1 MLNTIPRY
9 AQPLPR
15 KPMARIHAH
24 RKGKSGSTRPYLKTN
39 PEWVTMEKAE
49 IEETIVRLHQEGLST
64 ASIGVRLRDAYG
76 VPNVHLA
83 TGRSVTEILSSK
95 GTTFTLP
102 EDLASLIKRAASLQ
116 THLKDHRHDLSNR
129 RGPPPRGIER
139 ALDRERHGIRST
151 RSPRRPS
158 VSGRRPGPP
167 QADPRLRQDRPCE
180 PALLRRRRGAGN
192 VRRDD
197 DVAFRPRPRRAE
209 LGSGRAGNGRRDRGQ
224 AGARGVRRR
233 ECRALR

>member
-1 MLNTIPRY
+1 MSPRRPQPYSTRQNARWPMPVSTLWTFGTSSRSKRITAPSWSGNPRRISGAAGSILNTIPRY

-39 PEWVTMEKAE
+39 PEWVVMEKAE

-95 GTTFTLP
+95 GTKFTLP

-116 THLKDHRHDLSNR
+116 SHLKDHRKDLSNR
-129 RGPPPRGIER
+129 RGLELIESRIRRLSRYYKSRGV
-139 ALDRERHGIRST
+139 L
-151 RSPRRPS
+151 P
-158 VSGRRPGPP
+158 
-167 QADPRLRQDRPCE
+167 ADWDFSLK
-180 PALLRRRRGAGN
+180 L
-192 VRRDD
+192 
-197 DVAFRPRPRRAE
+197 AE
-209 LGSGRAGNGRRDRGQ
+209 LQ
-224 AGARGVRRR
+224 VK
-233 ECRALR
+233 